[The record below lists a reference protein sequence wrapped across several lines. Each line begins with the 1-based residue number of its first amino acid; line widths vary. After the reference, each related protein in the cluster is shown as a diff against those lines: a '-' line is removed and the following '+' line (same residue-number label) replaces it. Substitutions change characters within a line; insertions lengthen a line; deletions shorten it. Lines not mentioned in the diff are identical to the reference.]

1 MAQIISIGATQHI
14 ELLKA
19 KLGRELKLFEG
30 DGIKVDLEESPAGN
44 FTFLACRVAEHGDC
58 SYTQEDTRVIF
69 EHYIADIISDIILSH
84 WENILLKEIIREN
97 YYYFGDEEKNLIY
110 NYALR
115 HINQEG
121 EDSRNAIY
129 WLNRKSKILQKLLE
143 FLRHS
148 NRIIIDGFIRF
159 RLKEYMNELRDA
171 TDKAVDD
178 FLIERE
184 YGEFIQLLKYF
195 VEIQEPR
202 VEVVHVQIMA
212 GGIFKLF
219 DDKQQ
224 PIRSDYLEGFIID
237 LVDNEINYEDLLISA
252 LITIAPKRITLH
264 YKNDG
269 SQSATLDTIKNV
281 FTGRVSECKGCSLCA
296 SSLKI

>member
-1 MAQIISIGATQHI
+1 MAQIISIGTTQHI

-30 DGIKVDLEESPAGN
+30 DGIKVDLEESPAGK
-44 FTFLACRVAEHGDC
+44 FTFLACRVTEHGDC
-58 SYTQEDTRVIF
+58 SYTQEDARVIF

-84 WENILLKEIIREN
+84 WEDILLKEIIREN
-97 YYYFGDEEKNLIY
+97 YYYFGDEEKDLIY

-129 WLNRKSKILQKLLE
+129 WLSRKSKILQKLLE

-159 RLKEYMNELRDA
+159 RLKEYMNELRDV

>member
-1 MAQIISIGATQHI
+1 MAQIISIGTTQHI

-30 DGIKVDLEESPAGN
+30 DGIKVDLEESPAGK
-44 FTFLACRVAEHGDC
+44 FTFLACCVTEHGDC
-58 SYTQEDTRVIF
+58 SYTQEDARVIF

-84 WENILLKEIIREN
+84 WEDILLKEIIREN
-97 YYYFGDEEKNLIY
+97 YYYFGDEEKDLIY

-129 WLNRKSKILQKLLE
+129 WLSRKSKILQKLLE

-159 RLKEYMNELRDA
+159 RLKEYMNELRDV

-296 SSLKI
+296 SFLKI